1 MSCDITGMWNLKKE
15 KDTNKLTYKTKSL
28 TDKEDKFP
36 VTKDERSWPGWGW
49 GMNW

>member
-1 MSCDITGMWNLKKE
+1 MSYDIAGMWNLKKE

-28 TDKEDKFP
+28 TDKEDKLP
-36 VTKDERSWPGWGW
+36 VTKGERAWRGWGW